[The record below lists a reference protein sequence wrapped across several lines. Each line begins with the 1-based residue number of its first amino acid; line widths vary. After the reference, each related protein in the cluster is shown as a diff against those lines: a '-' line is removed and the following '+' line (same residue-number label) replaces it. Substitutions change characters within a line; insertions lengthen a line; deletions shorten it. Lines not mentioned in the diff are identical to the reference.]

1 MRRQGQVREERG
13 HHRLRGRPRSVDA
26 ALGLDCHER
35 HWVVGIIAV
44 LGAVVS
50 AYGTYAASEAQAD
63 TLNYQRKV
71 AKNQATIA
79 RQNAEAARQAGLVA
93 EDNERDQSRRIL
105 AAQRAAIGASG
116 VQGEIGAP
124 LLAQIE
130 SAETAE
136 LNARRVRFG
145 AEMAARG
152 QENEARGFQSEAL
165 LRGFESKTTRR
176 LGYVQAGSSLLTGA
190 SKGYA
195 GSQRNQRSSDMGGV

>member
-1 MRRQGQVREERG
+1 MNRLQGRPRLERG
-13 HHRLRGRPRSVDA
+13 HRHVGGRLGQDER
-26 ALGLDCHER
+26 ER

-63 TLNYQRKV
+63 SLNYQRKV
-71 AKNQATIA
+71 AKNQETIA

-116 VQGEIGAP
+116 VQGDVGSP

-152 QENEARGFQSEAL
+152 QENEARGFQAESI

-190 SKGYA
+190 SKGYS
-195 GSQRNQRSSDMGGV
+195 GYQSSQRQPERLA